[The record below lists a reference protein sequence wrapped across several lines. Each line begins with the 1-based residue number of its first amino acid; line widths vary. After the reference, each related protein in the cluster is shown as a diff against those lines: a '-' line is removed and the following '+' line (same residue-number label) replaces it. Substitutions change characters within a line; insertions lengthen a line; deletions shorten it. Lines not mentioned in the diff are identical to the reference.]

1 MFLLLVDK
9 PKGITSRQVCE
20 IVKEKLSVKKAGHS
34 GTLDANATGLLI
46 VCIDKAVKAMPF
58 FENLDKTYV
67 GIMHLHRD
75 FKLDD
80 LDNTIN
86 KFVGEII
93 QKPPV
98 KSRVKRVERKRTVHY
113 FKILEVNNR
122 DVKFET
128 KVQAGTYIRKLVDDI
143 GKFLGGAHLKEL
155 RRIKIG
161 SFEIDKSCT
170 IEKINKNCLID
181 LERCIQHV
189 KKVYVKSEFESKIIN
204 GSPIFSDWVIK
215 NDDFEKG
222 EKTAIFSSKLL
233 GIGVAIVSSKEMSK
247 YRKIIKTDRIF

>member
-20 IVKEKLSVKKAGHS
+20 IVKNKLNAKKAGHS

-46 VCIDKAVKAMPF
+46 VCLDKAVKAMPF

-67 GIMHLHRD
+67 GIMHMHKD
-75 FKLDD
+75 FELDA
-80 LDNTIN
+80 LEKITR

-93 QKPPV
+93 QKPPI

-113 FKILEVNNR
+113 FKILEINGK
-122 DVKFET
+122 DVRFET
-128 KVQAGTYIRKLVDDI
+128 RVQAGTYIRKLVDDI

-161 SFEIDKSCT
+161 NFDVENSCT
-170 IEKINKNCLID
+170 IEKINKDCLI
-181 LERCIQHV
+181 EMEKCIQHV
-189 KKVYVKSEFESKIIN
+189 KRVYVKNEFVPKIIN
-204 GSPIFSDWVIK
+204 GSPIFSYWITKTDA
-215 NDDFEKG
+215 FEKG
-222 EKTAIFSSKLL
+222 EKIAIFSSKLI
-233 GIGVAIVSSKEMSK
+233 GIGVALVSSKEANK
-247 YRKIIKTDRIF
+247 NIKIIKTDRIF